1 MKKVVK
7 KVHQSFYEQVF
18 LTLTIVFCCCANIFV
33 NVVVVVVVVAE
44 TR

>member
-1 MKKVVK
+1 MNKVVK

-18 LTLTIVFCCCANIFV
+18 LTLTIIFCCCGNIF
-33 NVVVVVVVVAE
+33 VVVVVAE